1 MVKGTSVPTPRSA
14 GSTRT
19 SGYSRLPSWRPS
31 RRDRVGAGD
40 VVLAAVSFAAFTL
53 PGAAGVTIGSGP
65 DTYGSTTHVV
75 LFGAL
80 AVAPL
85 VVRRRW
91 PVAALVGVTA
101 VECAATLLGVRFTPF
116 VSNAGPVM
124 ALAVFVVADRCPR
137 RRSLFWCG
145 AATIATAAAAAAAM
159 PLHPDQDQDL
169 VQVLLAA
176 PAWLL
181 GDALRVRRDY
191 QRRLAWES
199 QREAAERERRIRAE
213 ERLQVSRDVHDVVSH
228 TLSMIAVR
236 SGVARLLLD
245 ERPAEAR
252 DALIA
257 IETTS
262 RSALDEVRHVLRQTR
277 HGAGQAAQ
285 DLASGPSGGSERAG
299 GPTLRDL
306 EPMVTGLRHDGL
318 RVSYRGTGQAR
329 DYLPVLETSA
339 YRIVQE
345 ALTNVVKHADAT
357 CAQVEVHHG
366 HQELVVSIVDDGR
379 VHQHTGPGP
388 GDEARSGVRRPNGHN
403 GGLGLVGMR
412 ERAELF
418 GGTLT
423 AGPRDEG
430 GFAVVARF
438 PAGCSGARQS
448 ADDAADQAR

>member
-1 MVKGTSVPTPRSA
+1 M
-14 GSTRT
+14 
-19 SGYSRLPSWRPS
+19 
-31 RRDRVGAGD
+31 D

-53 PGAAGVTIGSGP
+53 PGAVGVAIGSGP
-65 DTYGSTTHVV
+65 ATYGSTTHVV

-85 VVRRRW
+85 IMRRRW
-91 PVAALVGVTA
+91 PLAALVGVSA
-101 VECAATLLGVRFTPF
+101 VECSAALLGVRFTPF
-116 VSNAGPVM
+116 VSNAGPAM
-124 ALAVFVVADRCPR
+124 PLAFFAVADRCPR
-137 RRSLFWCG
+137 RTSLLWCG
-145 AATIATAAAAAAAM
+145 AAMVAVAAAAATAM

-169 VQVLLAA
+169 VQVLIAA
-176 PAWLL
+176 PASLL
-181 GDALRVRRDY
+181 GDALHVRRDY
-191 QRRLAWES
+191 RRRLAWES
-199 QREAAERERRIRAE
+199 RREAAERERRIRAE

-277 HGAGQAAQ
+277 TEAGRAAP
-285 DLASGPSGGSERAG
+285 DPTSLGGSKRIG

-318 RVSYRGTGQAR
+318 RVSYRATGQPR

-345 ALTNVVKHADAT
+345 ALTNVVKHAHAT
-357 CAQVEVHHG
+357 SAQVEVHHG
-366 HQELVVSIVDDGR
+366 HQELVLSIVDDGR
-379 VHQHTGPGP
+379 VDQQADPGP
-388 GDEARSGVRRPNGHN
+388 GSDVQSGVRRLSGQG
-403 GGLGLVGMR
+403 GGLGLIGMR

-423 AGPRDEG
+423 AAPRDEG

-438 PAGCSGARQS
+438 PADDSGAQEM
-448 ADDAADQAR
+448 ADEVAGHAQ

>member
-1 MVKGTSVPTPRSA
+1 MVNGTSVPTPRSA
-14 GSTRT
+14 DPAGT
-19 SGYSRLPSWRPS
+19 SGYSRRLPGWPGWPS
-31 RRDRVGAGD
+31 RRDRVDAWD
-40 VVLAAVSFAAFTL
+40 VALAAVSFAAFTL
-53 PGAAGVTIGSGP
+53 PGAAGVAVGSGP
-65 DTYGSTTHVV
+65 AAYGSTTHVV

-80 AVAPL
+80 AVTPL

-101 VECAATLLGVRFTPF
+101 VECAASLLGVRFTPF
-116 VSNAGPVM
+116 VSNAGPVL

-137 RRSLFWCG
+137 RRSLFWC
-145 AATIATAAAAAAAM
+145 AAAAIATAVAAAVAI
-159 PLHPDQDQDL
+159 PLHPDQDQNV
-169 VQVLLAA
+169 VQVLMAA

-181 GDALRVRRDY
+181 GDTLRVRRDY
-191 QRRLAWES
+191 RRRLAWES
-199 QREAAERERRIRAE
+199 RREAAERERRIRAE
-213 ERLQVSRDVHDVVSH
+213 ERLRVSRDVHDVVSH

-245 ERPAEAR
+245 EQPEQAR

-262 RSALDEVRHVLRQTR
+262 RSALDEVRRVLRQTR
-277 HGAGQAAQ
+277 HGTGPAAPNQANP
-285 DLASGPSGGSERAG
+285 ASGPSSGAERDG

-318 RVSYRGTGQAR
+318 RVSYRGSGQAR

-345 ALTNVVKHADAT
+345 ALTNVVKHSGAT
-357 CAQVEVHHG
+357 RAQVEVHHEPR
-366 HQELVVSIVDDGR
+366 ELVVSVVDDGR
-379 VHQHTGPGP
+379 VHQPQGH
-388 GDEARSGVRRPNGHN
+388 RSHSQG
-403 GGLGLVGMR
+403 GGLGLIGMR

-438 PAGCSGARQS
+438 PADHPVTREP
-448 ADDAADQAR
+448 ADDAADQV